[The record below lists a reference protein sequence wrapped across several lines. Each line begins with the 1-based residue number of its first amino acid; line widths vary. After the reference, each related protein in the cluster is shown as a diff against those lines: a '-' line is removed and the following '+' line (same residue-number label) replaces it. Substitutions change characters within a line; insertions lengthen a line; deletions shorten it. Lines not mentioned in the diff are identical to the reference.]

1 MQVSVHIWQAP
12 AWAPK
17 ARKALKVTAQA
28 AAVAHTALLPAKL
41 LAGGAVMVAAGTA
54 GAVDAGTFASVVQA
68 ALNVADWL
76 CVGVIMFAG
85 GSWMFGDRT
94 RAMERLIGGGIG
106 YIIIRK
112 AHLLQQ
118 FLKSL

>member
-1 MQVSVHIWQAP
+1 MEMVYDWGRRQWNVQPSTAALTATKVATAVH
-12 AWAPK
+12 
-17 ARKALKVTAQA
+17 A
-28 AAVAHTALLPAKL
+28 AMLPAR
-41 LAGGAVMVAAGTA
+41 VMATTV
-54 GAVDAGTFASVVQA
+54 AVDPSGFGGVVKA
-68 ALNVADWL
+68 ALDIADWL

-94 RAMERLIGGGIG
+94 RAMQHLIGGGVG

-112 AHLLQQ
+112 AYIIQQ

>member
-17 ARKALKVTAQA
+17 ARKAMQA
-28 AAVAHTALLPAKL
+28 GVK
-41 LAGGAVMVAAGTA
+41 TA
-54 GAVDAGTFASVVQA
+54 GALHVALTPVKLAMMAVPATAGTEGTFASVVQA